1 MSGNCTV
8 IAGSACRAIVQCLP
22 QAVVLVDAHFRIV
35 LANRAAASLF
45 KRRFDQ
51 MRGALVTDLVPD
63 YHFRLLLRSGERRAR
78 FLETSLPLDGDRR
91 GALTLNV
98 TIVPVGYRGD
108 VDASRNG
115 RPRRGGAAG
124 VGGEFQLLVLENV
137 SEKAML
143 EQQLIDSEKQ
153 AAMGQLAAGIL
164 HEVSNPLT
172 SLGSNLAFVRDML
185 APAGPADA
193 AQALDVS
200 LEQLH
205 RVRQLLGTLSGVPRR
220 PVPQFELAELH
231 TVIRRCLAFMAKEAE
246 RRRIE
251 IVLSLAPGDRN
262 CEMDVRVIK
271 QVLLNLFKNAM
282 EAMPAG
288 GRIGVTTSY
297 PAGTAGEPASAVIEI
312 ADSGMG
318 ISESDLRKVFRP
330 LFSTKPRGAGLGL
343 SFCRQAI
350 EEHGGAIRL
359 TSGGGRPGT
368 VAIVSLPLRRPVAD
382 Q

>member
-1 MSGNCTV
+1 VSGNCTV

-35 LANRAAASLF
+35 LANRAASSLF
-45 KRRFDQ
+45 KRRVDQ
-51 MRGALVTDLVPD
+51 MRGSLITDLVPD
-63 YHFRLLLRSGERRAR
+63 YHLGLLLRSGEHRAK
-78 FLETSLPLDGDRR
+78 FVETSVPLHGDRR
-91 GALTLNV
+91 NALTLNI

-108 VDASRNG
+108 VETSRNG
-115 RPRRGGAAG
+115 RPRGGAAASA
-124 VGGEFQLLVLENV
+124 GGEFQLLVLEDV

-143 EQQLIDSEKQ
+143 EQQLVDSEKQ

-172 SLGSNLAFVRDML
+172 SLGSNLVFVRDML

-193 AQALDVS
+193 AQALDLS
-200 LEQLH
+200 LEQLDQ
-205 RVRQLLGTLSGVPRR
+205 VRQLLGTLSAVPRR
-220 PVPQFELAELH
+220 PAPHFELADLH
-231 TVIRRCLAFMAKEAE
+231 AVIRRSVAFVGKEAE
-246 RRRIE
+246 RRYIE
-251 IVLSLAPGDRN
+251 FVVSLAPGDRR

-288 GRIGVTTSY
+288 GRIVVSTSY
-297 PAGTAGEPASAVIEI
+297 PAATRTEPDSAVIEI

-318 ISESDLRKVFRP
+318 IPESDLRKVFRP

-350 EEHGGAIRL
+350 EEHGGEIRV
-359 TSGGGRPGT
+359 TSGGGRGGT
-368 VAIVSLPLRRPVAD
+368 VAIVSLPLRQPVAAE
-382 Q
+382 